1 VAFVRWCDEVM
12 LLGLVCPATGRTLCQ
27 GQIEMNEFLM

>member
-12 LLGLVCPATGRTLCQ
+12 LLGLECPVRQDDMAGPNKD
-27 GQIEMNEFLM
+27 E